1 MAQVSFPGV
10 YIQEVPSGA
19 RTITGVATSIAAFVG
34 MAKQGPVNVPTTV
47 LGFTDFARTFSED
60 VSNGEMPDQV
70 RQFFLNGGT
79 QAIIMRIANG
89 ALKSSLTLSSAGTA
103 VGVLT
108 LTAIN
113 DGQGGDALRVAVD
126 YDTASPEATFNL
138 TIYSESFD
146 ARGNSTL
153 TLLETFTNLS
163 FDGNDARFV
172 SKIVNENSAFVTAA
186 FLLGPTDIPPA
197 GAQGA
202 TFSGTL
208 FNAQAAAGANPATNY
223 GNLITTVVNAK
234 GGTGNFR
241 LRVADQAATV
251 TLTTTP
257 GVNLALADVQTAVNT
272 AFLGKS
278 TNGQPIALTVSFGLN
293 AVGTQILSITSA
305 MTPGV
310 DVRADTAS
318 TFDIAQDLGLGVAQG
333 GVEISVLAPLRPSAS
348 GLVSTVADDLTNI
361 LAFADVAKSTWLTPA
376 AGVSLALVGS
386 AGFSVNPATVAFAN
400 ATPTSTMKEG
410 TAVAGNP
417 AALSLRNVRQNMQ
430 AIADA
435 INLATT
441 QWRAGVQGTRL
452 ALTPKFGD
460 ALAGPGNQWA
470 ATVPPG
476 ILSTATTPALFAA
489 LPAGATQPR
498 TARLSGGDDGQAP
511 KITDYENA
519 YTIIDSQV
527 DLFNLL
533 ILPKNA
539 ADTGNDRSALWGP
552 ASVFCE
558 QRRAFLLIDPQTSID
573 TVDKAVQEIKT
584 LRIGT
589 VTDHSAAY
597 WPRVNVNPDGSP
609 RFIDASGSIAGIM
622 SRIDGS
628 RGVWKAPAG
637 LEADVR
643 GILGVAVKMSD
654 PENGRIN
661 PEALNAIRVFPNGIV
676 SWGARTMAGFDNSGN
691 DDFKYVPVR
700 RVELFIEES
709 LVRGLRFAVFEPND
723 EPLWAQLRLAVGGF
737 MNNLFRQGAF
747 QGATATQAYFVKVDS
762 ETTTQNDINL
772 GIVNVVVGFAP
783 LKPAEFV
790 VITIKQ
796 LAGQIQ
802 V

>member
-60 VSNGEMPDQV
+60 ISNGEMPDQV

-89 ALKSSLTLSSAGTA
+89 ALKASDALKDG
-103 VGVLT
+103 VGDSIVT

-113 DGQGGDALRVAVD
+113 DGQGSNSLRAAID
-126 YDTASPEATFNL
+126 YNTASPETTFNL
-138 TIYSESFD
+138 TIYQESLD

-153 TLLETFTNLS
+153 TLLESHTNLS
-163 FDGNDARFV
+163 FDANDARFV
-172 SKIVNENSAFVTAA
+172 EKVVNENSSVVTAA
-186 FLLGPTDIPPA
+186 FNAVVGVPGTNSGITLA
-197 GAQGA
+197 GTLIGGSTTAPVQNYPLFLTNLVTQKGGVGKFRLQIGDQIATVVLTAPSGGA
-202 TFSGTL
+202 TFTEFDIG
-208 FNAQAAAGANPATNY
+208 Q
-223 GNLITTVVNAK
+223 
-234 GGTGNFR
+234 
-241 LRVADQAATV
+241 
-251 TLTTTP
+251 
-257 GVNLALADVQTAVNT
+257 AVNN
-272 AFLGKS
+272 AFPSLGDTLVVVLGS
-278 TNGQPIALTVSFGLN
+278 NVAN
-293 AVGTQILSITSA
+293 GTQIFSISA
-305 MTPGV
+305 PG
-310 DVRADTAS
+310 
-318 TFDIAQDLGLGVAQG
+318 FDIRASSGPDSDIAADLGLGVAQG
-333 GVEISVLAPLRPSAS
+333 GLEVGVLASFRPAPS
-348 GLVSTVADDLTNI
+348 GFVSDLGPGFANL
-361 LAFADVAKSTWLTPA
+361 LAFADASKTDWNNGAT
-376 AGVSLALVGS
+376 LAL
-386 AGFSVNPATVAFAN
+386 AGPQSFSFTADNVSFPKIT
-400 ATPTSTMKEG
+400 TTTTTDTTMKTG
-410 TAVAGNP
+410 TAIPGSP
-417 AALSLRNVRQNMQ
+417 STFSLRNVRQNLQ
-430 AIADA
+430 AVADA
-435 INLATT
+435 ININTT
-441 QWRAGVQGTRL
+441 AWKAALQGVRL
-452 ALTPKFGD
+452 ALTPNFGD
-460 ALAGPGNQWA
+460 ALAGTGHQWA
-470 ATVPPG
+470 VTNMPPG
-476 ILSTATTPALFAA
+476 IVPAAAGAFALFTAN
-489 LPAGATQPR
+489 ATGQPR
-498 TARLSGGDDGQAP
+498 STVFIGGDDGQKP
-511 KITDYENA
+511 NPIDYDNA
-519 YTIIDSQV
+519 YTIIDQQV

-533 ILPKNA
+533 LLPKSA
-539 ADTGNDRSALWGP
+539 QDSGNDRAALWGP
-552 ASVFCE
+552 ASVFCD
-558 QRRAFLLIDPQTSID
+558 QRRAFLLIDPRTSID

-589 VTDHSAAY
+589 VIDHAAAY
-597 WPRVNVNPDGSP
+597 WPRLSVNPDGNP
-609 RFIDASGSIAGIM
+609 RFIDSSGSIAGIM

-643 GILGVAVKMSD
+643 GILGVTVKMSD

-676 SWGARTMAGFDNSGN
+676 SWGARTMAGFDNSGD

-700 RVELFIEES
+700 RVEMFIEES

-747 QGATATQAYFVKVDS
+747 QGATARDAYFVKADS

-772 GIVNVVVGFAP
+772 GVVNVVVGFAP